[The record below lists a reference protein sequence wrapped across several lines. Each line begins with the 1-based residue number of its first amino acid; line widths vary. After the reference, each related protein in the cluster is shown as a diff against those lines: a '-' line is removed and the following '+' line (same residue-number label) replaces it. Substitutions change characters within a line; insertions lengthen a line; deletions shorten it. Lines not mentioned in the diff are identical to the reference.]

1 MTAVNTVAVTDID
14 PFSDE
19 YLTDPYES
27 HRRLRDMGP
36 VVFFEK
42 YGAWGVARHEHVLTV
57 LQDPETF
64 CSSAGVGLYDLRQE
78 KLFRPKSLLIEADP
92 PEHTRARAVMTKVL
106 TVKVIRSLKENYLEH
121 ARNLMGELVARG
133 RFDGVPDLGEAFVLA
148 VIPDLFGLPKEGRE
162 HLLPYAATS
171 LNSFGP
177 RNKHYEN
184 ALANAKDAR
193 PWMERQFQPG
203 TIKGGFAGQIHDE
216 ASAQGF
222 SSEDSSRL
230 VMSLL
235 TAGLDT
241 TITAIGNAA
250 LCLVQNPEQFELL
263 RQDPSLARSAFEEAI
278 RFESPKQQMFRTTT
292 RPVELAGHLIP
303 ADSKVLLVLG
313 SANRD
318 PRHWGDDADSY
329 RISRRATT
337 HVGFGNG
344 IHTCVGQMLARL
356 EGECVLTAM
365 AEQIADMRVDGPIV
379 RKLNN
384 TLRGMR
390 SLPIAVTKA

>member
-1 MTAVNTVAVTDID
+1 MSSIGAVPVTDID
-14 PFSDE
+14 PFSDD
-19 YLTDPYES
+19 YLTDPYAS
-27 HRRLRDMGP
+27 HRELRELGP

-42 YGAWGVARHEHVLTV
+42 YGAWGVARHQDVLSV

-64 CSSAGVGLYDLRQE
+64 CSSAGVGLYDLRKE
-78 KLFRPKSLLIEADP
+78 KQFRPKSLLIEADP
-92 PEHTRARAVMTKVL
+92 PEHTRARGVMTKVL
-106 TVKVIRSLKENYLEH
+106 TVKVIRSLKEHYLEH
-121 ARNLMGELVARG
+121 ARHLVAELVARG
-133 RFDGVPDLGEAFVLA
+133 RFDAVPDLGEAFVLA
-148 VIPDLFGLPKEGRE
+148 VVPDLFGLPKEGRE

-184 ALANAKDAR
+184 ALENAKDAR

-203 TIKGGFAGQIHDE
+203 MITGGFAGQIHDE

-222 SSEDSSRL
+222 SPEDSARL

-241 TITAIGNAA
+241 TTTAIGNAA
-250 LCLVQNPEQFELL
+250 LCLVRNPEQFELL
-263 RQDPSLARSAFEEAI
+263 HQDPSLARSAFEEAI
-278 RFESPKQQMFRTTT
+278 RVESPKQQMFRMTT
-292 RPVELAGHLIP
+292 RPVELAGQLIP
-303 ADSKVLLVLG
+303 AESKVLLVLG

-318 PRHWGDDADSY
+318 PRHWGEDADSY

-337 HVGFGNG
+337 HVGFGKG

-365 AEQIADMRVDGPIV
+365 AEQIAELRIDGPIV

-390 SLPIAVTKA
+390 SLPIAITKA